1 MIRSTA
7 FGLFLIATGIGSI
20 GHASDLMSPSI
31 MRQLGLTQAWARPIP
46 VPAGAQTIA
55 DQQLFVHEEN
65 PKEFVEIVQAG
76 SVPADGSGVPQ
87 DKVIARISV
96 EQIGING
103 QPIGRKEAERL
114 ATNEIRRLKRR
125 GIDAELNMR
134 TIPRVHLYSIATD
147 GTLDCRDAETG
158 EPKWMVGVGSQ
169 RLPYGEL
176 GVGEEHVTVINGGRL
191 YTVEAATGEVIEQ
204 VDLIGAP
211 NFGAINTGSYAM
223 VPLVGGGVAGYP
235 LFDPTRDPFKEIVSG
250 DTLALPIK
258 APKSSR
264 IAWGTDRGFVYVMEM
279 QGDPSVLFRLKTD
292 GIVSGRIATA
302 TGNRFFFGSENGQ
315 VYGLW
320 GTRTGRVLWT
330 VPFGEPFYNEPIIV
344 GDSVLIR
351 SSYGNLFSLN
361 IETGALNWDRPVQN
375 VSELVAAFG
384 GRVYLTTLS
393 GSLGVIDLKTGDRV
407 GVFRDIRPTRLLVNR
422 QTDRLYLVS
431 DSGEVQCLREEG
443 SELPTFNVQPEIQM
457 PDEEAEVTTPAPKA
471 PTTDPFGGGG
481 ADPFG
486 GGAPGGND
494 PFGGGAPGGNDPFGG
509 GAGGNDPF
517 GGGNDAGNDP
527 FGANPF

>member
-1 MIRSTA
+1 MGYAHRS
-7 FGLFLIATGIGSI
+7 S
-20 GHASDLMSPSI
+20 
-31 MRQLGLTQAWARPIP
+31 
-46 VPAGAQTIA
+46 
-55 DQQLFVHEEN
+55 
-65 PKEFVEIVQAG
+65 
-76 SVPADGSGVPQ
+76 
-87 DKVIARISV
+87 
-96 EQIGING
+96 
-103 QPIGRKEAERL
+103 
-114 ATNEIRRLKRR
+114 
-125 GIDAELNMR
+125 
-134 TIPRVHLYSIATD
+134 
-147 GTLDCRDAETG
+147 
-158 EPKWMVGVGSQ
+158 
-169 RLPYGEL
+169 
-176 GVGEEHVTVINGGRL
+176 
-191 YTVEAATGEVIEQ
+191 
-204 VDLIGAP
+204 
-211 NFGAINTGSYAM
+211 
-223 VPLVGGGVAGYP
+223 
-235 LFDPTRDPFKEIVSG
+235 
-250 DTLALPIK
+250 
-258 APKSSR
+258 
-264 IAWGTDRGFVYVMEM
+264 
-279 QGDPSVLFRLKTD
+279 
-292 GIVSGRIATA
+292 
-302 TGNRFFFGSENGQ
+302 
-315 VYGLW
+315 
-320 GTRTGRVLWT
+320 
-330 VPFGEPFYNEPIIV
+330 EPIIV